1 MASDFFASN
10 VEKVLIS
17 EEQLQATVT
26 RLAGEIEQTY
36 QDSGRPLLLIGVL
49 KGSIVFLA
57 DLMRALHLPLMIDFV
72 QASSYGAGTV
82 SSGTVHLRLD
92 LKQKDLSEVDVLV
105 VEDIL
110 DSGNTLAFLL
120 DYLRSKGANSVR
132 LCVLLNKP
140 ARRITEVP
148 IDFEGLKIPDEFVV
162 GYGLDFDERFRN
174 LPFIG
179 VPKREIYENC

>member
-1 MASDFFASN
+1 M
-10 VEKVLIS
+10 
-17 EEQLQATVT
+17 
-26 RLAGEIEQTY
+26 
-36 QDSGRPLLLIGVL
+36 
-49 KGSIVFLA
+49 
-57 DLMRALHLPLMIDFV
+57 
-72 QASSYGAGTV
+72 
-82 SSGTVHLRLD
+82 
-92 LKQKDLSEVDVLV
+92 DVLV

-148 IDFEGLKIPDEFVV
+148 IDFEDEFVV